1 MDINPIKK
9 TLGSQYRVAFFLG
22 QGSYGRVKLAWHR
35 RTQALVAIK
44 TVEISKDTIRG
55 ILSEMTTLESL
66 NHPNI
71 ISLYEVLITATGI
84 HFILQYAPG
93 GNLGK
98 LISEE
103 GPLLEEKA
111 KKMFGQVVSAIR
123 YCHSLD
129 IVHRDIKPQNILI
142 DGEGN
147 IKLID
152 FDQAIKCKPGT
163 LLSKHCGTRDFNAPE
178 LVLREPYDGK
188 SSDVWSL
195 GVVLYFITTGYLPF
209 RGNTI
214 NEIEQKITTGTY
226 TIPTHLSGHLEN
238 LIHQILRVS
247 PEMRPSVEEI
257 ENHPWIKKCE
267 FKILPMTDPDYKII
281 EMLCAMGYKAK
292 DILESLQKKR
302 YDEPMG
308 AYLSLK
314 NHVSK
319 GFDLGSITPAKPGD
333 PCPPPPPSPAHASVF
348 GLPLRRRASEPNFGL
363 HHRPPSREQNP
374 LDLIL
379 SGLKMSRCVSM
390 PPIAVYYPK
399 KERSTSTRALHSR
412 PVACPCVCNNMSGVE
427 IILPPKQDIE
437 MNTSSPPQTMGWFK
451 RFRKGI
457 RDCLSR
463 LCCLPRAPKKKTQ
476 HRSSKRVAPLKKA
489 ASSTI

>member
-1 MDINPIKK
+1 MDITSIKK
-9 TLGSQYRVAFFLG
+9 TLGSQYRVVFFLG
-22 QGSYGRVKLAWHR
+22 QGSYGRVRLAWHR

-44 TVEISKDTIRG
+44 TVEICKKTIRA
-55 ILSEMTTLESL
+55 ILSEMTTLEL
-66 NHPNI
+66 LHHPNI
-71 ISLYEVLITATGI
+71 ISLFQILVTANQI

-93 GNLGK
+93 GNLVE

-103 GPLLEEKA
+103 GPLPEEKA

-147 IKLID
+147 VKLID
-152 FDQAIKCKPGT
+152 FGLAVKCRPGT
-163 LLSKHCGTRDFNAPE
+163 LLSRHCGTRGFNAPE
-178 LVLREPYDGK
+178 LVLQQPYDGK

-195 GVVLYFITTGYLPF
+195 GVLLYFITTGYFPF

-226 TIPTHLSGHLEN
+226 TVPHHLSGQLEN
-238 LIHQILRVS
+238 LIHQILTVS
-247 PEMRPSVEEI
+247 PEMRPSIEEI

-267 FKILPMTDPDYKII
+267 FKIPTMTDPDYKII
-281 EMLCAMGYKAK
+281 EMLCAMGYNAN

-314 NHVSK
+314 YHVSK
-319 GFDLGSITPAKPGD
+319 GYDLGYITPAKPGD
-333 PCPPPPPSPAHASVF
+333 PCPPPPPSPAHPSIF

-363 HHRPPSREQNP
+363 LHRQPSREQNP

-379 SGLKMSRCVSM
+379 SGLNMGRCVSM

-399 KERSTSTRALHSR
+399 KQRSTSTRALHSR
-412 PVACPCVCNNMSGVE
+412 PVASPCVYNNMLGVE
-427 IILPPKQDIE
+427 IILPHKQDIE

-451 RFRKGI
+451 RLRKGI
-457 RDCLSR
+457 RDCFSR

>member
-1 MDINPIKK
+1 MDINSIKK
-9 TLGSQYRVAFFLG
+9 TLGSQYRAVFFLG

-44 TVEISKDTIRG
+44 TVEISKETIRG

-103 GPLLEEKA
+103 GPLPEEQA

-123 YCHSLD
+123 YCHNLD

-147 IKLID
+147 VKLID
-152 FDQAIKCKPGT
+152 FDQAITCRPGT
-163 LLSKHCGTRDFNAPE
+163 LLSGHCGTRDFNAPE

-195 GVVLYFITTGYLPF
+195 GVLLYFITTAYLPF

-214 NEIEQKITTGTY
+214 NEIEEKITTGTY
-226 TIPTHLSGHLEN
+226 TIPTHLSGQLKHL
-238 LIHQILRVS
+238 IFHILRVF
-247 PEMRPSVEEI
+247 PEMRPSVEDL

-281 EMLCAMGYKAK
+281 EMLCGMGYKAK
-292 DILESLQKKR
+292 DILESLQMKR
-302 YDEPMG
+302 YDERMG

-314 NHVSK
+314 DHVSK

-333 PCPPPPPSPAHASVF
+333 PCPPPPPSPEQPSVF
-348 GLPLRRRASEPNFGL
+348 GLPLRRRASEPIFGL
-363 HHRPPSREQNP
+363 HHRSRSREQNP

-379 SGLKMSRCVSM
+379 SVLKMSRRVSM
-390 PPIAVYYPK
+390 LPIAVYDPK
-399 KERSTSTRALHSR
+399 KQRSTSTRALHSR
-412 PVACPCVCNNMSGVE
+412 PVVSPCVYNNTLEVE
-427 IILPPKQDIE
+427 IIPPPKQDIE

-451 RFRKGI
+451 RLRKGI

-463 LCCLPRAPKKKTQ
+463 LCCLPRAPRKKTH
-476 HRSSKRVAPLKKA
+476 HRFSKRVAPLKKA